1 MNRTAISRRRLNLL
15 PVAVA
20 LAAAFGAGSVLA
32 QDTVKIGFTG
42 PLSGGAALYGKN
54 VVNGMEMA
62 IKEINAAG
70 LEVGGKKVKLEL
82 VALDDKYSPADAA
95 INARRLVQQYQT
107 PAVFVPH
114 SGGIYAMQAFNEQE
128 KFIVMAYSSTP
139 KITETGN
146 KLTIRIPPTFN
157 SYIEPFTN
165 YEMKK
170 FGKKVG
176 MLPGDHEYAK
186 NWSQLFAPAW
196 EKAGG
201 TIASNNPMSYNRSAD
216 FYSGV
221 SRVLAEKP
229 DVLFVGGPSEPTA
242 LVAKQARELG
252 FKGGFLIMD
261 QAKLDEM
268 AKVTGG
274 LAPLEGSIGVLPVS
288 YDDRV
293 GPKTFAAAYRKAYG
307 ADKDPTTESSY
318 NYALTHAVALAMKL
332 AGTTTDAAAIRAKIG
347 EALTKLPK
355 ETNAGNFNGV
365 DAVGG
370 TIVDPLVATVEGGK
384 IKPVNLSDLMK

>member
-1 MNRTAISRRRLNLL
+1 MNKNFHNSRAML
-15 PVAVA
+15 PLALA
-20 LAAAFGAGSVLA
+20 LAAAFGAGTAFA
-32 QDTVKIGFTG
+32 QETVKIGFTG

-70 LEVGGKKVKLEL
+70 LEVAGKKVKLEL
-82 VALDDKYSPADAA
+82 VALDDKYAPAEAA
-95 INARRLVQQYQT
+95 INARRLVQQYQS

-186 NWSQLFAPAW
+186 NWTQLFGPAW

-201 TIASNNPMSYNRSAD
+201 TIVSNNPMSYNRSAD

-242 LVAKQARELG
+242 LVVKQARELG

-288 YDDRV
+288 YDERV

-307 ADKDPTTESSY
+307 AEKDPTTESSY
-318 NYALTHAVALAMKL
+318 NYTLTHALASAMKL

-347 EALTKLPK
+347 EALTKMP
-355 ETNAGNFNGV
+355 TDINAGAFKGV

-384 IKPVNLSDLMK
+384 IKPVNLSDLAK

>member
-1 MNRTAISRRRLNLL
+1 MKRTAL
-15 PVAVA
+15 PLVAA
-20 LAAAFGAGSVLA
+20 LAAAFGASTAFA
-32 QDTVKIGFTG
+32 QETVKIGFTG

-70 LEVGGKKVKLEL
+70 LEVAGKKVKLEL
-82 VALDDKYSPADAA
+82 VALDDKYAPAEAA
-95 INARRLVQQYQT
+95 INARRLVQQYQS

-157 SYIEPFTN
+157 SYIEPFTS

-186 NWSQLFAPAW
+186 NWTQLFGPAW

-242 LVAKQARELG
+242 LVVKQARELG

-288 YDDRV
+288 YDERV

-318 NYALTHAVALAMKL
+318 NYTLTHALAGAMKL

-355 ETNAGNFNGV
+355 ETNAGEFKGV

-384 IKPVNLSDLMK
+384 IKPVNLSELK

>member
-1 MNRTAISRRRLNLL
+1 MKTVFPRRRFVLL
-15 PVAVA
+15 PFSVA
-20 LAAAFGAGSVLA
+20 LLGAFASASTLA
-32 QDTVKIGFTG
+32 QETVKIGYTG

-54 VVNGMEMA
+54 VVNGIEMA
-62 IKEINAAG
+62 IKEINATG
-70 LEVGGKKVKLEL
+70 LEVAGKKIKLEL
-82 VALDDKYSPADAA
+82 VALDDKYSPAEAA

-139 KITETGN
+139 KITESGN

-157 SYIEPFTN
+157 SYLDPFTR

-186 NWSQLFAPAW
+186 NWSQLFVPAW

-201 TIASNNPMSYNRSAD
+201 TIVSNNPMSYNRSAD

-229 DVLFVGGPSEPTA
+229 DVLFIGGPSEPTA

-274 LAPLEGSIGVLPVS
+274 LGPLEGSIGVLPVS
-288 YDDRV
+288 YDERL
-293 GPKTFAAAYRKAYG
+293 GPKTFSAAYRKMFG
-307 ADKDPTTESSY
+307 ADRDPTTESSY
-318 NYALTHAVALAMKL
+318 NYALTHALAAAMKL
-332 AGTTTDAAAIRAKIG
+332 AGTTSDASAIRAKLN
-347 EALTKLPK
+347 EAIVKLPK
-355 ETNAGNFNGV
+355 ELNAGDFRGV
-365 DAVGG
+365 DATGG
-370 TIVDPLVATVEGGK
+370 TIVDPVIATVEGGK
-384 IKPVNLSDLMK
+384 IKPVSLSSLMK

>member
-1 MNRTAISRRRLNLL
+1 MKIDIPRRRLAVLSF
-15 PVAVA
+15 AVA
-20 LAAAFGAGSVLA
+20 LLGALGTGSALA
-32 QDTVKIGFTG
+32 QETVKIGYTG

-70 LEVGGKKVKLEL
+70 LEVGGKKIKLEL
-82 VALDDKYSPADAA
+82 IALDDKYSPAEAA
-95 INARRLVQQYQT
+95 INARRLVQQYQA

-139 KITETGN
+139 KITEVGN

-157 SYIEPFTN
+157 SYIEPFIH

-170 FGKKVG
+170 FGKRVG

-196 EKAGG
+196 EKAHG
-201 TIASNNPMSYNRSAD
+201 TIVSNNPMSYNRSAD

-229 DVLFVGGPSEPTA
+229 DVMFIGGPSEPTA

-252 FKGGFLIMD
+252 FKGGFLLMD

-274 LAPLEGSIGVLPVS
+274 LAPLEGAIGVLPVS
-288 YDDRV
+288 YDERP
-293 GPKTFAAAYRKAYG
+293 GPKAFSAAYRKAYG
-307 ADKDPTTESSY
+307 ADRDPTTESSY
-318 NYALTHAVALAMKL
+318 NYALTHALAAAMKL
-332 AGTTTDAAAIRAKIG
+332 AGTTSDAAAIRGKMN
-347 EALTKLPK
+347 EALSKLPK
-355 ETNAGNFNGV
+355 EQNAGEFRGV
-365 DAVGG
+365 DATGG
-370 TIVDPLVATVEGGK
+370 TIVDPLVAIVDNGK
-384 IKPVNLSDLMK
+384 IRPVSLSSLMK

>member
-1 MNRTAISRRRLNLL
+1 LSTRRRFVQL
-15 PVAVA
+15 PAVA
-20 LAAAFGAGSVLA
+20 LAGVFCAGAALA
-32 QDTVKIGFTG
+32 QESVKIGFTG

-54 VVNGMEMA
+54 VVNGIEMA
-62 IKEINAAG
+62 IKEINASG
-70 LEVGGKKVKLEL
+70 LEVGGKQVKLEL

-95 INARRLVQQYQT
+95 INARRLAQQYRS

-146 KLTIRIPPTFN
+146 KLTIRIPPTLN
-157 SYIEPFTN
+157 AYIEPFTR
-165 YEMKK
+165 YEMKM
-170 FGKKVG
+170 FGRKVG

-186 NWSQLFAPAW
+186 NWTQLFGPAW

-201 TIASNNPMSYNRSAD
+201 SIASNNPMSYNRSAD

-242 LVAKQARELG
+242 LVVKQARELG

-268 AKVTGG
+268 SKVTDG
-274 LAPLEGSIGVLPVS
+274 LALLEGSIGVLPVS
-288 YDDRV
+288 YDERV

-307 ADKDPTTESSY
+307 ADKNPTTESSY
-318 NYALTHAVALAMKL
+318 NYAMTYALAGAMKL
-332 AGTTTDAAAIRAKIG
+332 AGSTTDAGAIRARMG
-347 EALTKLPK
+347 EAVARMTK
-355 ETNAGNFNGV
+355 ETNAGEFKGV
-365 DAVGG
+365 DAAGG
-370 TIVDPLVATVEGGK
+370 TMVDPVVATVEGGK
-384 IKPVNLSDLMK
+384 IRPVSLSELMK

>member
-1 MNRTAISRRRLNLL
+1 MKTAIARRRFTALPLAAALL
-15 PVAVA
+15 GA
-20 LAAAFGAGSVLA
+20 LAAGSALA
-32 QDTVKIGFTG
+32 QETVKIGYTG

-54 VVNGMEMA
+54 VSNGLEMA
-62 IKEINAAG
+62 IKEVNAAG
-70 LEVGGKKVKLEL
+70 LQVAGKKVTLEL
-82 VALDDKYSPADAA
+82 VALDDKYSPAEAA

-128 KFIVMAYSSTP
+128 KFLVMAYSSTS
-139 KITETGN
+139 KITEVGN

-157 SYIEPFTN
+157 SYIEPFTR

-186 NWSQLFAPAW
+186 DWSRQFAPVW

-201 TIASNNPMSYNRSAD
+201 TIVSNNPMSYNRSAD

-229 DVLFVGGPSEPTA
+229 DVMFIGGASEPTA
-242 LVAKQARELG
+242 LVVKQARELG
-252 FKGGFLIMD
+252 FKGGFLLMD

-268 AKVTGG
+268 AKITGG
-274 LAPLEGSIGVLPVS
+274 LGPLEGAIGVLPVT
-288 YDDRV
+288 YDDRP
-293 GPKTFAAAYRKAYG
+293 GAQAFSAAYRKMFG
-307 ADKDPTTESSY
+307 ADRDPTSESSL
-318 NYALTHAVALAMKL
+318 NYALMHALAAAMKL
-332 AGTTTDAAAIRAKIG
+332 AGTTSDATAIRAKLS
-347 EALTKLPK
+347 EALAKLPV
-355 ETNAGNFNGV
+355 EQNAGNYRGI
-365 DAVGG
+365 DATGSSL
-370 TIVDPLVATVEGGK
+370 VDPLVATVEGGK
-384 IKPVNLSDLMK
+384 IKPVSLTDLMK

>member
-1 MNRTAISRRRLNLL
+1 MNRSAISRRRLNLL
-15 PVAVA
+15 PIAVA
-20 LAAAFGAGSVLA
+20 LAGAFGAGSALA

-157 SYIEPFTN
+157 SYIEPFTQ

-186 NWSQLFAPAW
+186 NWSQLFGPAW

-332 AGTTTDAAAIRAKIG
+332 AGTTTDATAIRSKIG

>member
-1 MNRTAISRRRLNLL
+1 MTRPSFTRRRLSLL
-15 PVAVA
+15 PTA
-20 LAAAFGAGSVLA
+20 LAVLAAFGAGSA
-32 QDTVKIGFTG
+32 FAADDTVKIGYTG

-54 VVNGMEMA
+54 VVAGIEMA
-62 IKEINAAG
+62 VNEINAAG

-82 VALDDKYSPADAA
+82 VALDDKYSPAEAA
-95 INARRLVQQYQT
+95 INARRLVQQYQA

-139 KITETGN
+139 KITQTGN
-146 KLTIRIPPTFN
+146 KLTIRIPPTFD
-157 SYIEPFTN
+157 SYIEPFSR

-170 FGKKVG
+170 YGKKVG
-176 MLPGDHEYAK
+176 MLPGDHDYAK
-186 NWSQLFAPAW
+186 NWTQLFQPAW
-196 EKAGG
+196 QKDGG
-201 TIASNNPMSYNRSAD
+201 TIVSDNPMSYNRSAD

-229 DVLFVGGPSEPTA
+229 DVLFVGGPSEPTG
-242 LVAKQARELG
+242 LVVKQARELG
-252 FKGGFLIMD
+252 FKGGFIVMD

-274 LAPLEGSIGVLPVS
+274 LPALEGAIGVMPVTL
-288 YDDRV
+288 DTRL
-293 GPKTFAAAYRKAYG
+293 GPTTFAAAYRKAYG

-318 NYALTHAVALAMKL
+318 NYAMTYALAGAMKL
-332 AGTTTDAAAIRAKIG
+332 AGTTTDAAAIRAKMGDAI
-347 EALTKLPK
+347 AQLPK
-355 ETNAGNFNGV
+355 DKNAGEFKGV

-370 TIVDPLVATVEGGK
+370 TLVDPLAVTIDGGK
-384 IKPVNLSDLMK
+384 IVPVDLAAQK

>member
-1 MNRTAISRRRLNLL
+1 MKTVHSRRRLALL
-15 PVAVA
+15 P
-20 LAAAFGAGSVLA
+20 LATVLLGLLGAGSALA
-32 QDTVKIGFTG
+32 QDAVKIGYTG

-54 VVNGMEMA
+54 VVNGIEMA

-70 LEVGGKKVKLEL
+70 LEVAGKKVKVEL
-82 VALDDKYSPADAA
+82 VALDDKYSPAESA

-107 PAVFVPH
+107 AAVFVPH

-128 KFIVMAYSSTP
+128 KFLVMAYSSTA

-146 KLTIRIPPTFN
+146 KLTIRIPPVFN
-157 SYIEPFTN
+157 AYIEPFTR

-186 NWSQLFAPAW
+186 NWSALFAPAW

-201 TIASNNPMSYNRSAD
+201 TVVSNNPMSYNRSAD

-229 DVLFVGGPSEPTA
+229 DVLFIGGPSEPTA

-274 LAPLEGSIGVLPVS
+274 LSVLDGSIGVLPVA
-288 YDDRV
+288 YDERI
-293 GPKTFAAAYRKAYG
+293 GAKAFTTAYRKAFG
-307 ADKDPTTESSY
+307 ADRDPTSESSY
-318 NYALTHAVALAMKL
+318 NYAMTHALVAAMKL
-332 AGTTTDAAAIRAKIG
+332 AGTTTDAAAIRAKFNDAIVSM
-347 EALTKLPK
+347 PK
-355 ETNAGNFNGV
+355 ELNAGDFRGV

-370 TIVDPLVATVEGGK
+370 TIVDPVVVTVEGGK
-384 IKPVNLSDLMK
+384 IKQVSLSDLMK

>member
-1 MNRTAISRRRLNLL
+1 MKTVHSRRRLALL
-15 PVAVA
+15 P
-20 LAAAFGAGSVLA
+20 LATVLLGLLGAGSALA
-32 QDTVKIGFTG
+32 QDAVKIGYTG

-54 VVNGMEMA
+54 VVNGIEMA

-70 LEVGGKKVKLEL
+70 LEVAGKKVKVEL
-82 VALDDKYSPADAA
+82 VALDDKYSPAESA

-107 PAVFVPH
+107 AAVFVPH

-128 KFIVMAYSSTP
+128 KFLVMAYSSTA

-146 KLTIRIPPTFN
+146 KLTIRIPPVFN
-157 SYIEPFTN
+157 AYIEPFTR

-186 NWSQLFAPAW
+186 NWSALFAPAW

-201 TIASNNPMSYNRSAD
+201 TVVSNNPMSYNRSAD

-229 DVLFVGGPSEPTA
+229 DVLFIGGPSEPTA

-274 LAPLEGSIGVLPVS
+274 LSVLDGSIGVLPVA
-288 YDDRV
+288 YDERI
-293 GPKTFAAAYRKAYG
+293 GAKAFTTAYRKAFG
-307 ADKDPTTESSY
+307 ADRDPTSESSY
-318 NYALTHAVALAMKL
+318 NYAMTHALVAAMKL
-332 AGTTTDAAAIRAKIG
+332 AGSTTDAAAIRAKFNDAIVSM
-347 EALTKLPK
+347 PK
-355 ETNAGNFNGV
+355 ELNAGDFRGV

-370 TIVDPLVATVEGGK
+370 TIVDPVVVTVEGGK
-384 IKPVNLSDLMK
+384 IKQVSLSDLMK

>member
-1 MNRTAISRRRLNLL
+1 MKAVFSRRRFAAL
-15 PVAVA
+15 P
-20 LAAAFGAGSVLA
+20 LAAALFGVFTAGATLA
-32 QDTVKIGFTG
+32 QESVKIGYTG

-54 VVNGMEMA
+54 VVSGIEMA
-62 IKEINAAG
+62 VKEINTAG

-82 VALDDKYSPADAA
+82 VALDDKYSPAEAA

-107 PAVFVPH
+107 AAVFVPH

-139 KITETGN
+139 KITEVGN

-157 SYIEPFTN
+157 SYIEPFIR

-201 TIASNNPMSYNRSAD
+201 TVVSNNPMSYNRSAD

-221 SRVLAEKP
+221 SRVMAEKP
-229 DVLFVGGPSEPTA
+229 EVLFIGGPSEPTA
-242 LVAKQARELG
+242 LVAKQAREIG
-252 FKGGFLIMD
+252 FKGGFLLMD

-274 LAPLEGSIGVLPVS
+274 LAMLEGSIGVLPVS
-288 YDDRV
+288 YDESP
-293 GPKTFAAAYRKAYG
+293 GAKAFSAAYRKMYG
-307 ADKDPTTESSY
+307 ADRDPTSESSY
-318 NYALTHAVALAMKL
+318 NYALTHALAAAMKL
-332 AGTTTDAAAIRAKIG
+332 AGTTSDASAIRAKLG
-347 EALTKLPK
+347 EALAKLPR
-355 ETNAGNFNGV
+355 EQNAGGFRGI

-370 TIVDPLVATVEGGK
+370 TLVDPVVATVEGGK
-384 IKPVNLSDLMK
+384 IRPISLSDLMK

>member
-1 MNRTAISRRRLNLL
+1 MKRTAL
-15 PVAVA
+15 PLVAA
-20 LAAAFGAGSVLA
+20 LAAAFGAGAAFA
-32 QDTVKIGFTG
+32 QETVKIGFTG

-70 LEVGGKKVKLEL
+70 LEVAGKKVKLEL
-82 VALDDKYSPADAA
+82 VALDDKYAPAEAA
-95 INARRLVQQYQT
+95 INARRLVQQYQS

-157 SYIEPFTN
+157 SYIEPFTS

-176 MLPGDHEYAK
+176 LLPGDHEYAK
-186 NWSQLFAPAW
+186 NWTQLFGPAW

-201 TIASNNPMSYNRSAD
+201 TIVSNNPMSYNRSAD

-229 DVLFVGGPSEPTA
+229 EVLFVGGPSEPTA
-242 LVAKQARELG
+242 LVVKQARELG

-288 YDDRV
+288 YDERV

-318 NYALTHAVALAMKL
+318 NYTLTHALAGAMKL
-332 AGTTTDAAAIRAKIG
+332 AGSTTDAAAIRAKIG
-347 EALTKLPK
+347 EALSKMPTDI
-355 ETNAGNFNGV
+355 NAGGFKGV

-370 TIVDPLVATVEGGK
+370 TLVDPLVATVEGGK
-384 IKPVNLSDLMK
+384 IKPVNLSDLAK

>member
-1 MNRTAISRRRLNLL
+1 MHRSSSTRRRLVLL
-15 PVAVA
+15 PAA
-20 LAAAFGAGSVLA
+20 LALAGAFCADAASA
-32 QDTVKIGFTG
+32 QESVKIGFTG

-54 VVNGMEMA
+54 VVNGIDMA
-62 IKEINAAG
+62 IKEINAGG
-70 LEVGGKKVKLEL
+70 LEVGGKQVKLEL

-95 INARRLVQQYQT
+95 INARRLAQQYRS

-157 SYIEPFTN
+157 SYVEPFAA

-186 NWSQLFAPAW
+186 NWTQLFGPAW

-201 TIASNNPMSYNRSAD
+201 SIASNNPMSYNRSAD

-242 LVAKQARELG
+242 LVVKQARELG

-268 AKVTGG
+268 AKVTDG
-274 LAPLEGSIGVLPVS
+274 LALLEGSIGVLPVS
-288 YDDRV
+288 YDERV

-307 ADKDPTTESSY
+307 AEKNPTTESSY
-318 NYALTHAVALAMKL
+318 NYAMTYALAGAMKL
-332 AGTTTDAAAIRAKIG
+332 AGTTTDAAAIRARMG
-347 EALTKLPK
+347 EAITRMTK
-355 ETNAGNFNGV
+355 ETNAGEFKGV
-365 DAVGG
+365 DAAGG
-370 TIVDPLVATVEGGK
+370 TMVDPVVATVEGGK
-384 IKPVNLSDLMK
+384 IRPVSLSELMK

>member
-1 MNRTAISRRRLNLL
+1 MKKDIHAGRAVL
-15 PVAVA
+15 PLA
-20 LAAAFGAGSVLA
+20 LALASAFGAGAAFA

-70 LEVGGKKVKLEL
+70 LEVAGKKVKLEL
-82 VALDDKYSPADAA
+82 VALDDKYAPAEAA
-95 INARRLVQQYQT
+95 INARRLVQQYQS

-157 SYIEPFTN
+157 SYIEPFTS

-186 NWSQLFAPAW
+186 NWSALFAPAW

-201 TIASNNPMSYNRSAD
+201 TVVSNNPMSYNRSAD

-229 DVLFVGGPSEPTA
+229 DVLFIGGPSEPTA